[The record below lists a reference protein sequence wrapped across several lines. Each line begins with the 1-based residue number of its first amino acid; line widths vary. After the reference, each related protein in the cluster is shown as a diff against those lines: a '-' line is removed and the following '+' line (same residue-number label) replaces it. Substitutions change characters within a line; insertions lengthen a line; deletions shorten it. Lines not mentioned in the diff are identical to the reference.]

1 MPLNDVGSVFMKE
14 NYIKKA
20 WETINSKLAFI
31 SNSFHS
37 ILQPFIILQVLP
49 HLSFNMSMPRGFTV
63 SGIGRLGISM
73 ENPRGPVPAVP
84 VQENS
89 LEFTGVSLPCPN
101 LNLESH

>member
-1 MPLNDVGSVFMKE
+1 MPLNDVGSVFMID
-14 NYIKKA
+14 NYIRKA

-31 SNSFHS
+31 SNNF
-37 ILQPFIILQVLP
+37 ILQPFTISQALLP
-49 HLSFNMSMPRGFTV
+49 LSFNMSMPRGFTV
-63 SGIGRLGISM
+63 NGIGRLGISM

-89 LEFTGVSLPCPN
+89 LEFTGVSLPYPN